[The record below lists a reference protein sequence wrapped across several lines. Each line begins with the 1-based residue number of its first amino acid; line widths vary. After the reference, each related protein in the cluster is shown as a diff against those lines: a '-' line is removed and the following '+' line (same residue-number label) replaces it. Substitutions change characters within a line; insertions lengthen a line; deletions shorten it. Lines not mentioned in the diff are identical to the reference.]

1 MESPNN
7 QWIDTTMKHPPRNI
21 AIDWLNTLWS
31 TDLPSNAKLVA
42 CNLRRYMNSKNDMA
56 WPSVGR
62 IAGECSL
69 SESSARRAVQL
80 LCSEG
85 WLMENGI
92 SNVETKIY
100 QASFPEGVSQLQG
113 VSHRPAGGVT
123 PTPELNNR
131 IKQHIIYKNF
141 KPPTPNE
148 VKEYSATI
156 DAERFCDFYE
166 SKGWLVGKNKMKC
179 WKAAVRNW
187 ERNNDKRA
195 NGEGKIRTVKVGG
208 INEKHIN

>member
-1 MESPNN
+1 
-7 QWIDTTMKHPPRNI
+7 MKHPPRNV

-100 QASFPEGVSQLQG
+100 QAAFPQGVSQLQG
-113 VSHRPAGGVT
+113 VSQRTTGGVT
-123 PTPELNNR
+123 ATPELNKR
-131 IKQHIIYKNF
+131 IKQDITYKKF
-141 KPPTPNE
+141 KSPTVAE
-148 VKEYSATI
+148 VEQYSSTI
-156 DAERFCDFYE
+156 DAERFVDFYQ
-166 SKGWLVGKNKMKC
+166 SKGWLIGRNKMRC
-179 WKAAVRNW
+179 WKSAVRNW
-187 ERNNDKRA
+187 ERNSKKSDKTGTSTRA
-195 NGEGKIRTVKVGG
+195 TSIEHDLTDKTWAGL
-208 INEKHIN
+208 

>member
-1 MESPNN
+1 
-7 QWIDTTMKHPPRNI
+7 MKHPPRNI

-100 QASFPEGVSQLQG
+100 QASFPEGVSQVQG
-113 VSHRPAGGVT
+113 VSHRPSGGVT
-123 PTPELNNR
+123 GTPELNNR
-131 IKQHIIYKNF
+131 IKQDIIYKNF

-148 VKEYSATI
+148 VQEYSDTI
-156 DAERFCDFYE
+156 DAERFCDFYQ

-179 WKAAVRNW
+179 WKSAVRNW
-187 ERNNDKRA
+187 ERNSKKSDKTGTTTRA
-195 NGEGKIRTVKVGG
+195 TSIEHDLTDKTWAGL
-208 INEKHIN
+208 